1 MKQPKIYVQKEK
13 QKQKELFTIQ
23 QETESK
29 NDRMESLEVN
39 PQARD

>member
-1 MKQPKIYVQKEK
+1 MKQPKKYVQKEK
-13 QKQKELFTIQ
+13 QKQKVLFTIQ